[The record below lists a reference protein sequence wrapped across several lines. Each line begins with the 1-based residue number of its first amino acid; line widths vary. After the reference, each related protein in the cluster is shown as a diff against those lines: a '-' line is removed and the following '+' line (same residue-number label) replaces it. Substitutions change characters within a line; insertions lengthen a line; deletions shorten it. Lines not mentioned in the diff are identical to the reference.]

1 MAENLQA
8 AVKSLLGSSE
18 DVTIALQTLQ
28 VLDNA
33 RRGFEQDR
41 VLALVKHR
49 NWERGIDEGSV
60 FILKYQP
67 DDTLEVSRAYP
78 IVGSFLL
85 STAQSPKSYDQDAH
99 IVPDPSQAPAPAE
112 FTLTIQPASLDDARL
127 RVFLGEAKRYKEKA
141 SHSIS
146 KGPDYEWLSKY
157 VVKRAPESLLCTTAP
172 PDLRTLIE
180 PLHARLSAPPAGEPV
195 NDLANVKLVR
205 EDWVRSRAVAE
216 QEVKGRI
223 DVRIRV
229 GTFNVNGK
237 MPSQDLAPW
246 ILGPQIFSPQPE
258 KNPRPSLLRRS
269 EADEMLHECDAGFLP
284 PLRRLSSFSIDDI
297 NPNSN
302 KSNPMEQKLD
312 PEKEATPDILVL
324 GFQEVDLST
333 EALLYSTSTL
343 REDAWCN
350 GVLAGLGAVR
360 GDYVKLASKQL
371 VGMLVLL
378 IVKMSIV
385 PYIGEIK
392 LTTAGSGIMGMMGNK
407 GGTALRFTITPPLAV
422 PVDASTVSESRS
434 GPRARPTT
442 LTFVNAHL
450 AAFDE
455 YVDRRNAD
463 YHDLG
468 RRLRFDSGSRD
479 GSSDTDTAVPTGIW
493 ESDIVIWMVSPPF

>member
-99 IVPDPSQAPAPAE
+99 IVPDPSQAPAPA
-112 FTLTIQPASLDDARL
+112 
-127 RVFLGEAKRYKEKA
+127 V
-141 SHSIS
+141 
-146 KGPDYEWLSKY
+146 
-157 VVKRAPESLLCTTAP
+157 CTTAP

-493 ESDIVIWMVSPPF
+493 ESDIVIWMGGISELPD